1 MEDPDLLTKD
11 VNKYMAAPMV
21 SSKNI
26 IELTVDPR
34 DYRRWQRMAS
44 VLCLNVS
51 EYIRR
56 CTNAHTT
63 ILEHDSF
70 NIVPGPHETTEESA
84 D

>member
-1 MEDPDLLTKD
+1 MIESLYDKQ
-11 VNKYMAAPMV
+11 V
-21 SSKNI
+21 
-26 IELTVDPR
+26 IELIVNPR

-44 VLCLNVS
+44 ALGLNVS

-70 NIVPGPHETTEESA
+70 NIVPGPQVTESDENIT
-84 D
+84 DVTQIDG